1 MENEITK
8 IIIVVILVLLII
20 FIINFDNIDESKIDA
35 DTKDGKAI
43 VETDY
48 RANTDINDV
57 LLFDYANLNYQGFIC
72 SGKYITINYLET
84 CEYIGNEYLFE
95 ARDQNNKKLHLNV
108 KTEKMEYNQNDDL
121 YYTNYYL
128 EVKLDSNVKII
139 NLKINRDNVKYIVK
153 CSVSMFTDSE

>member
-20 FIINFDNIDESKIDA
+20 FIINFDNIDESKIDT
-35 DTKDGKAI
+35 DTKDDKVI

-57 LLFDYANLNYQGFIC
+57 LLFDYA
-72 SGKYITINYLET
+72 NYLET

-108 KTEKMEYNQNDDL
+108 KAEKMEYNQNDDL

-128 EVKLDSNVKII
+128 EVKLDNNVKII
-139 NLKINRDNVKYIVK
+139 NLKINRDNVEYIVK